1 MIDRAVER
9 LGDVPIQPVMLWFF
23 NRVAGLPRF
32 IGIHCE
38 QRSEAYQLVVLYP
51 DGSEESERF
60 ADSSKLLD
68 AAKKLG
74 KDLSSL
80 GWEPCPTATT
90 VARLE
95 S

>member
-1 MIDRAVER
+1 MIGGAVEGR
-9 LGDVPIQPVMLWFF
+9 GDVPIQPVMLWFF

-32 IGIHCE
+32 IGIHCD
-38 QRSEAYQLVVLYP
+38 RGSETCQLLVLYP

-60 ADSSKLLD
+60 EDSSTLLD

-90 VARLE
+90 IARRE

>member
-1 MIDRAVER
+1 
-9 LGDVPIQPVMLWFF
+9 MLWFF
-23 NRVAGLPRF
+23 NSAAGLPRF
-32 IGIHCE
+32 IGIHCD
-38 QRSEAYQLVVLYP
+38 QRPDAYQLVVLYP

-60 ADSSKLLD
+60 DDSSDLLD

-80 GWEPCPTATT
+80 GWEPCRSATT
-90 VARLE
+90 VTRRE